1 MNKRSSFFSTVRDKK
16 LCLFVLI
23 GLIITFGACAAMKN
37 QEAMGVERTLAAA
50 GFQMKFADTPEK
62 MDHLRTM
69 EQRTVFPTQKD
80 GKLYYM
86 YADATSCKCLYVGT
100 EKAYQRY
107 QKLAIEQQIAQNQ
120 RNAAEMY
127 QMSAMNWGMWGPW
140 GPWYCQRSAVSLKK
154 LHAFNCQHLFFS
166 SMEEEDG

>member
-1 MNKRSSFFSTVRDKK
+1 MSKKLSFFSIVRSRK
-16 LCLFVLI
+16 LYLPVLL
-23 GLIITFGACAAMKN
+23 GLIIAFGACAAMKN
-37 QEAMGVERTLAAA
+37 QEAMQMERTLSAA
-50 GFQMKFADTPEK
+50 GFQMKFADAPEK
-62 MDHLRTM
+62 MDHLQTM
-69 EQRTVFPTQKD
+69 QQRTLFPTQRD

-120 RNAAEMY
+120 ANAAAMY

-140 GPWYCQRSAVSLKK
+140 GPWY
-154 LHAFNCQHLFFS
+154 
-166 SMEEEDG
+166 

>member
-1 MNKRSSFFSTVRDKK
+1 MDRKFPFVSIVRDRR
-16 LCLFVLI
+16 LYVPVLL
-23 GLIITFGACAAMKN
+23 GLMITFGACAAMKN
-37 QEAMGVERTLAAA
+37 QEAMQMERTLSAA

-62 MDHLRTM
+62 MDHLQTM
-69 EQRTVFPTQKD
+69 QQRTLFPTQRD

-120 RNAAEMY
+120 ANAAEMY

-140 GPWYCQRSAVSLKK
+140 GPWY
-154 LHAFNCQHLFFS
+154 
-166 SMEEEDG
+166 

>member
-1 MNKRSSFFSTVRDKK
+1 MDRKFSFVSIVRDRR
-16 LCLFVLI
+16 LYVPVLL
-23 GLIITFGACAAMKN
+23 GLMITFGACAAMKN
-37 QEAMGVERTLAAA
+37 QEAMQMERTLSAA

-62 MDHLRTM
+62 MDHLQTM
-69 EQRTVFPTQKD
+69 QQRTLFPTQRD

-120 RNAAEMY
+120 ANAAEMY

-140 GPWYCQRSAVSLKK
+140 GPWY
-154 LHAFNCQHLFFS
+154 
-166 SMEEEDG
+166 